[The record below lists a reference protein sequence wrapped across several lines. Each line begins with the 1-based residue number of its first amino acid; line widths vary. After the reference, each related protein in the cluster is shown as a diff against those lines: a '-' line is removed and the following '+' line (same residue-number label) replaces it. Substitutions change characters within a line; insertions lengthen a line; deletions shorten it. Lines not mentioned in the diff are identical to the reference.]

1 MVLLELKPYAKY
13 NKKMISS
20 MTGYGL
26 STSVEDESK
35 LSIEIKGVN
44 HRFLEISIKS
54 NDINNEIDQYIRSAV
69 GKKVSRGKVDIK
81 IKFKSPVK
89 TNYSINNKL
98 LKMLQDTAQDA
109 LIYKESLKFSD
120 IKDIPG
126 IFNVE
131 TDKKTNIRLLKRE
144 FNKAL
149 KDFTDS
155 RKKEGTK
162 IEKVI
167 DKKLQGINV
176 LVSKIL
182 KSSKRNLERRLK
194 AYKQKVINLIENI
207 DEERASQEIALLALK
222 HDVSEELD
230 RISFHVNSLK
240 DEINKKN
247 SSGKKIDFVL
257 QELFREANTLSVKLD
272 DSNSKSSALDIKLLI
287 EEMREQIQNVE

>member
-1 MVLLELKPYAKY
+1 
-13 NKKMISS
+13 

-26 STSVEDESK
+26 SSSVEGGSEV
-35 LSIEIKGVN
+35 SIEIKGVN

-54 NDINNEIDQYIRSAV
+54 NDINNEIDQYIRSVV
-69 GKKVSRGKVDIK
+69 GKSVSRGKVDIK

-89 TNYSINNKL
+89 TKYSINNKL

-109 LIYKESLKFSD
+109 LDNKESLKFSD
-120 IKDIPG
+120 VKDIPG
-126 IFNVE
+126 IFNIE

-162 IEKVI
+162 IKKVI
-167 DKKLQGINV
+167 DKKLKGINV

-182 KSSKRNLERRLK
+182 KSSKKNLDRRLK
-194 AYKQKVINLIENI
+194 IYKQKVINLIEDF

-240 DEINKKN
+240 DETNKRN

-257 QELFREANTLSVKLD
+257 QELFRESNTLSVKLD
-272 DSNSKSSALDIKLLI
+272 DSNSKSSALDMKLLI

>member
-1 MVLLELKPYAKY
+1 
-13 NKKMISS
+13 

-26 STSVEDESK
+26 SSSVEGDSEV
-35 LSIEIKGVN
+35 SIEIKGVN

-81 IKFKSPVK
+81 IKFKSPVT

-109 LIYKESLKFSD
+109 LINKESLKFSD

-182 KSSKRNLERRLK
+182 KSSKKNLERRLK
-194 AYKQKVINLIENI
+194 AYKQKVINLIEDI